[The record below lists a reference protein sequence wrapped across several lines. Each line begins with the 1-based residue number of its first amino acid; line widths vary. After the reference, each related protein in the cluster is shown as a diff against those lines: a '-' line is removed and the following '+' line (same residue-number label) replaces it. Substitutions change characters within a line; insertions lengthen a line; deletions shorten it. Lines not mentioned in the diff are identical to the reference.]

1 MIELRNINFRYAGGT
16 DAGGLVN
23 IDLIIP
29 DGQVILLCGQSG
41 CGKTTL
47 TRLVNGLIPNYYE
60 GKLSGEVLLDGKNIS
75 RLPLYET
82 AKYVGSVFQNPRTQF
97 FTVDSTSELAF
108 GCENQGLPKEEII
121 QRVKSTAKQ
130 FDMDNL
136 LGKNIFSLSGG
147 EKQKIACASVS
158 ASNPPII
165 VLDEPSSN
173 LDMSATKDL
182 RRMIQIWKQ
191 QGKTVIIAEHRLYY
205 LKELIDRVVYL
216 KDGKIEKD
224 YSALD
229 ALKLSVTQQAEMG
242 LRPFDLGAFP
252 VTAHPVAS
260 RSSIE
265 CENFHFA
272 YTKQRDALDIDSL
285 SLPQAGVIAVIGHN
299 GAGKSTLARCL
310 CGLEKHCKGIVKVDG
325 KPYNRKQRLSLCYMV
340 MQDVNHQLFT
350 ESTEEEMLIS
360 MAEPATDK
368 ADAVLDRLDLLQFIK
383 AFNQSSS
390 SYEKFTKAVQS
401 FKDYTLKWYQ
411 STWKLMNFISAV
423 LPSTFLGTLPIG
435 MYLYWTG
442 SLAPQDLVMCLI
454 LSLGIVGPLMN
465 FTTYVNETKT
475 VEYAVHDVDK
485 LLHVE
490 ELPDTGKPVEVQSK
504 DIQLQDVSF
513 SYDKESGKQVL
524 SHINLKIPE
533 GKFTALVGPSGGGKS
548 TIARLIARFWDV
560 NDGKI
565 TIGGVDIRSMPLAQL
580 ADIVSFVAQDNFL
593 FNCSIKENIR
603 LGNPDATDEEVY
615 AAAKAACC
623 DEFIQKLDNGY
634 DTMAG
639 DAGNRLSGG
648 EKQRISIARM
658 ILKNAPIVILDEA
671 TAFTDQENEEKI
683 QQSIAALTK
692 GKTLLVIAH
701 RLSTIKNADQIIVLQ
716 NGQVE
721 NTGTHQ
727 QLLAGDALYRD
738 MWEAHIGAQNWS
750 AGSGKG
756 GN

>member
-252 VTAHPVAS
+252 VTAYPVAS

-727 QLLAGDALYRD
+727 QLLDGDALYRD